1 MMDPKIKLWI
11 KLMNIGSRVWG
22 CHQIPERSFFF
33 RGWQFPICSRCT
45 GIIIGESLGFTRIK
59 RPNAAK
65 VCIVLMI
72 PLIIDGLI
80 QFKTEYESNNQKR
93 FVTGLLFGYG
103 FINLL
108 ISLILQII
116 NTLRNEE
123 GKGVD

>member
-1 MMDPKIKLWI
+1 
-11 KLMNIGSRVWG
+11 
-22 CHQIPERSFFF
+22 
-33 RGWQFPICSRCT
+33 
-45 GIIIGESLGFTRIK
+45 
-59 RPNAAK
+59 
-65 VCIVLMI
+65 MI